1 MLYNHIRRTVSSKLL
16 ALSCAVVLSA
26 QAALAEAPKVAVGSA
41 PVHSLVARVMQ
52 GAGAPSLLMTPGASP
67 HDYSL
72 RPSQAAALQEAEILV
87 WTGPE
92 LTPWLDRAMD
102 SLAADATVLTLLDA
116 PGTVVLEMR
125 EDPRF
130 EAHDEDH
137 DDHGARDPHAWL
149 MPQNAVTW
157 LEAIADTLA
166 EADPANAELY
176 RANAAAGGA
185 EIAEMEAEIAQ
196 RLAPVRGGGFIVFH
210 DAYQYFEVAFDMPA
224 AGAISV
230 SDASDPGPA
239 RLAAI
244 RERVAEA
251 GISCVLSE
259 PQFNRSLV
267 DTVLDGTAARTAVID
282 PLGSGL
288 EPGPALYPR
297 MMRDLA
303 EALAGCL

>member
-16 ALSCAVVLSA
+16 ALSCALALST
-26 QAALAEAPKVAVGSA
+26 QAALAEAPKVAAGSA

-52 GAGAPSLLMTPGASP
+52 GVAAPSLLMTPGASP

-72 RPSQAAALQEAEILV
+72 RPSQAAALQEAEIVV

-92 LTPWLDRAMD
+92 LTPWLGRAMD
-102 SLAADATVLTLLDA
+102 SLADDALVLTLLDA

-130 EAHDEDH
+130 ESHDEDH
-137 DDHGARDPHAWL
+137 EEHGARDPHAWL

-157 LEAIADTLA
+157 LDAIADTLA

-251 GISCVLSE
+251 GVACVLSE

-267 DTVLDGTAARTAVID
+267 DTVLDDTAARTAVID